1 MKTQFKL
8 EKISIFMISIFI
20 FLTMYYYDNQLTF
33 VYIIENMHRITNGE
47 WYYIFNGWT
56 AIPYGL
62 ILQAVCAVWSLP
74 IFILSEFGVIS
85 TTCVGARLWYKLF
98 VLIFLLLD
106 TWQIGL
112 IADKM
117 GIESKSKCTWIRLYF
132 ISSILVILPALHIAQ
147 MDAVYLFP
155 VLVGIYFYLNNDYR
169 KFLLCFAIAIPIK
182 FIPLF
187 IFVPLVLMKEK
198 RYLFIA
204 RDLGI
209 GCIGIVADRIINSIG
224 YRIENYLGVT
234 PGTDIPDV
242 GGSVMQGSL
251 GNLLGSGIQAFNVD
265 LSIALLLFVL
275 LCIWCYSQKS
285 AIRSEMTIFAC
296 TLGLLSLFVFGTI
309 TTYWILLIVPFLLLL
324 IFKDD
329 QHYHILLPLELLF
342 ACGFMYIAIYR
353 TKWIFGSEDTF
364 NFLLFSLIP
373 GYVDQIHGFIA
384 DYLTQRSL
392 NGFEGILSAVLLACL
407 GGILRITN
415 PVKGVLGES
424 DSSDEIYIKGWYI
437 VRILVLICWITLNIY
452 VVAFNNVAA

>member
-1 MKTQFKL
+1 MKTQLKF
-8 EKISIFMISIFI
+8 EKNSIILISIFI

-33 VYIIENMHRITNGE
+33 VYIIENMHRIANGQ

-62 ILQAVCAVWSLP
+62 ILQAVCAIWSLP
-74 IFILSEFGVIS
+74 VFILSEFGVIS

-117 GIESKSKCTWIRLYF
+117 GIESKSKMTWIRLYF

-204 RDLGI
+204 
-209 GCIGIVADRIINSIG
+209 
-224 YRIENYLGVT
+224 
-234 PGTDIPDV
+234 
-242 GGSVMQGSL
+242 Q
-251 GNLLGSGIQAFNVD
+251 
-265 LSIALLLFVL
+265 
-275 LCIWCYSQKS
+275 
-285 AIRSEMTIFAC
+285 
-296 TLGLLSLFVFGTI
+296 
-309 TTYWILLIVPFLLLL
+309 
-324 IFKDD
+324 
-329 QHYHILLPLELLF
+329 
-342 ACGFMYIAIYR
+342 
-353 TKWIFGSEDTF
+353 
-364 NFLLFSLIP
+364 
-373 GYVDQIHGFIA
+373 
-384 DYLTQRSL
+384 
-392 NGFEGILSAVLLACL
+392 
-407 GGILRITN
+407 
-415 PVKGVLGES
+415 
-424 DSSDEIYIKGWYI
+424 
-437 VRILVLICWITLNIY
+437 
-452 VVAFNNVAA
+452 

>member
-1 MKTQFKL
+1 MKTQLKF
-8 EKISIFMISIFI
+8 EKNSIILISIFI

-33 VYIIENMHRITNGE
+33 VYIIENMHRIANGQ

-62 ILQAVCAVWSLP
+62 ILQAVCAIWSLP
-74 IFILSEFGVIS
+74 VFILSEFGVIS

-117 GIESKSKCTWIRLYF
+117 GIESKSKMTWIRLYF

-224 YRIENYLGVT
+224 YRIENYLGVM
-234 PGTDIPDV
+234 PGDIPDV
-242 GGSVMQGSL
+242 GESVMQGSL
-251 GNLLGSGIQAFNVD
+251 GNLFRSGIQAFNVD

-285 AIRSEMTIFAC
+285 AIRADMTIFVSA
-296 TLGLLSLFVFGTI
+296 LGLLSLFVFGTI

-342 ACGFMYIAIYR
+342 ACGFMYIAIFR

-392 NGFEGILSAVLLACL
+392 NGFEGFLSAISIAC
-407 GGILRITN
+407 
-415 PVKGVLGES
+415 S
-424 DSSDEIYIKGWYI
+424 
-437 VRILVLICWITLNIY
+437 
-452 VVAFNNVAA
+452 